1 MAKNGFKVAVK
12 VAKSINR
19 EIKRAGR
26 AQDKLN
32 RQREMQARKEKRQQD
47 MQARKEEREHESQR
61 KLASKVATA
70 NEKEHIKAKIAEAKE
85 AYAYRC
91 EERKFIREQ
100 MINMELK

>member
-1 MAKNGFKVAVK
+1 MAKSGFKIAVR

-19 EIKRAGR
+19 EINRAER

-32 RQREMQARKEKRQQD
+32 RQREMQARRETRQQD
-47 MQARKEEREHESQR
+47 MQARKKEREHESQR
-61 KLASKVATA
+61 KLATA

>member
-1 MAKNGFKVAVK
+1 MAKSGFKVAVGL
-12 VAKSINR
+12 AKSINR
-19 EIKRAGR
+19 EIDRAGR

-32 RQREMQARKEKRQQD
+32 RQREIQARRETRLQD
-47 MQARKEEREHESQR
+47 MQARKEEREHESKR
-61 KLASKVATA
+61 KLTTKLATA

-91 EERKFIREQ
+91 EERKLIREQ